1 MRRSWTIDAATKE
14 LAGLRPVIALLRD
27 QRIELERM
35 KDDLL
40 RLRRLERMGA
50 LPGGADQNQLQPAD
64 LDPALR
70 DALAS
75 SSVLEMRIRAAVDQ
89 MQASVDR
96 ITGRGVELRDID
108 RGLVDF
114 PAIAFGHQFLLCW
127 EEGDGDEVL
136 FAHNMGDGYGSRLPV
151 AEFLRRLAASA
162 ESERA

>member
-1 MRRSWTIDAATKE
+1 MRGLWTVDAATRE
-14 LAGLRPVIALLRD
+14 LARLRPLIALMRG

-64 LDPALR
+64 LDPTLR
-70 DALAS
+70 EALAS
-75 SSVLEMRIRAAVDQ
+75 SSVLELRIRAAVDQ

-96 ITGRGVELRDID
+96 FTSRGVELRDID

-114 PAIAFGHQFLLCW
+114 PASAFGIAFLLCW
-127 EEGDGDEVL
+127 EESDGDEVG
-136 FAHNMGDGYGSRLPV
+136 FAHQMGDGYSARLPI
-151 AEFLRRLAASA
+151 AEFLRRLAAHA
-162 ESERA
+162 EGEHP

>member
-1 MRRSWTIDAATKE
+1 
-14 LAGLRPVIALLRD
+14 
-27 QRIELERM
+27 
-35 KDDLL
+35 
-40 RLRRLERMGA
+40 
-50 LPGGADQNQLQPAD
+50 
-64 LDPALR
+64 
-70 DALAS
+70 
-75 SSVLEMRIRAAVDQ
+75 MRIRAAVDQ

-96 ITGRGVELRDID
+96 VTGRGVELRDID

-162 ESERA
+162 ESER